1 MIDTHVHTI
10 FSTDSN
16 MELEEALRAAG
27 EKGIG
32 LTLTEHMD
40 LNCPEPGKFVFD
52 VDEYFRQ
59 YGSLKSNN
67 LLLGIELGLTEKF
80 RDENKAIAEKY
91 PFDYVLGSIHFLGN
105 YDIYYPEYYA
115 GRSKKEAYEGYL
127 ITMKNNIKG
136 ETFFD
141 SLGHIDYICRY
152 APYEDKE
159 IYLREYGELIDEIL
173 KCLIDQN
180 LAMEIN
186 TRRLGERSAIK
197 NLLDIYKR
205 YKELGGQYVTIGS
218 DSHNTKAVGF
228 GLDLALEIAERALL
242 KPVYFRNRKIEYIY
256 SY

>member
-16 MELEEALRAAG
+16 MTLEEALKAA
-27 EKGIG
+27 EKKGIG

-40 LNCPEPGKFVFD
+40 LNCPDAGEFVFD

-59 YGSLKSNN
+59 YGRFKNGN
-67 LLLGIELGLTEKF
+67 LLLGIELGLIEEF

-91 PFDYVLGSIHFLGN
+91 PFDYVMGSIHFLGN
-105 YDIYYPEYYA
+105 YDIYYPDYYA
-115 GRSKKEAYEGYL
+115 GKSKKEAYEGYL
-127 ITMKNNIKG
+127 ITMKDNIKD

-152 APYEDKE
+152 APYEDRE
-159 IYLREYGELIDEIL
+159 IYLKEYGELIDEVL

-186 TRRLGERSAIK
+186 TRRLGEVSARE

-218 DSHNTKAVGF
+218 DSHNTRAVGF
-228 GLDLALEIAERALL
+228 GLDLAVEIAERARL
-242 KPVYFRNRKIEYIY
+242 KPVYFRNRKMEYMKAK
-256 SY
+256 